1 MRNICLLIMLC
12 LPVAAPAITLQAEA
26 RAATEAQARRDALA
40 ALADSIFVNV
50 QSEMSSHVKG
60 TGERQE
66 EMRISSRSDIP
77 LIGVDFN
84 VVRAGNEILCEVRLD
99 SGKSLALYVKK
110 IKELSLEL
118 EELDKSIEKTT
129 GTAGNDRYTLLTK
142 ALTLIEQHEKYS
154 AVAQLF
160 GETQFPTPARSRAD
174 TEAQLRAIEKSSPS
188 IELAAQVLAKGLKAE
203 AVYIY
208 PAMPHG
214 SHEVTPFGRV
224 MRDRLAQSIT
234 SVESPDKARTYF
246 KGEYEILD
254 NGIHLTY
261 RLLDNAGNTLETR
274 VATLAPSAYKDVKVK
289 PSTIDFDRLLHEG
302 VAVSSDFRTQI
313 TTNRGSEN
321 LLFDERE
328 EIEVLVKL
336 NRPGYF
342 YVVGHVAKN
351 SENYSYL
358 LELERADNDRR
369 FIRFVNADDVNKWL
383 SIGRFE
389 ATAPFGVESIQLI
402 ASSDDPINRL
412 PAHPL
417 DKNTELYV
425 TSSNAQQGIAKTRA
439 LKPKRTAAD
448 KQYQAETVLM
458 FTTMAKDGYMDR

>member
-1 MRNICLLIMLC
+1 MHIRLLVFALLF
-12 LPVAAPAITLQAEA
+12 LPLTAHAATLHAEA

-66 EMRISSRSDIP
+66 EMHISARSDIP

-84 VVRAGNEILCEVRLD
+84 VVRVGNETLCEVRLD
-99 SGKSLALYVKK
+99 SGKSLVLYVKK

-118 EELDKSIEKTT
+118 GELDKSIEK
-129 GTAGNDRYTLLTK
+129 TAGNDRYTLLTK

-208 PAMPHG
+208 PAVPHG

-246 KGEYEILD
+246 KGEYEIFD

-274 VATLAPSAYKDVKVK
+274 VVTLAPSAYKDVKVK
-289 PSTIDFDRLLHEG
+289 PSTMDFDRLLHEG

-321 LLFDERE
+321 LLFDEHE
-328 EIEVLVKL
+328 EVEVLIKL
-336 NRPGYF
+336 SRPGYF
-342 YVVGHVAKN
+342 YVVGHVAKK
-351 SENYSYL
+351 SESYSYL
-358 LELERADNDRR
+358 LELEHADTDRR
-369 FIRFVNADDVNKWL
+369 FVRYVNADDVNKWL

-389 ATAPFGVESIQLI
+389 ATAPFGVESIQLM

-412 PAHPL
+412 PTHPL
-417 DKNTELYV
+417 DIKTELYV
-425 TSSNAQQGIAKTRA
+425 TASNAQQGITKTRA
-439 LKPKRTAAD
+439 LKPKRSEDD
-448 KQYQAETVLM
+448 KQYQAEAVLM
-458 FTTMAKDGYMDR
+458 FTTMAKSR